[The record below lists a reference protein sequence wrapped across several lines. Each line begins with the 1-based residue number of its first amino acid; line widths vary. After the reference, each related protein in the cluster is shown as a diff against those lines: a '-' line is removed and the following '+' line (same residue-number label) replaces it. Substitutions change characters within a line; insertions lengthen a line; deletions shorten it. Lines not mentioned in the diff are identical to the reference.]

1 MDGTLRVGILSQ
13 WYDPEPGSAAVPGVL
28 ARSLAAR
35 GHSVQVVTGFPN
47 YPTGKVMAGYRI
59 ARSLDEETEGGVA
72 VRRVALYPSHDRS
85 NWRRFV
91 NYSSFAL
98 SASASALGLLR
109 SLDAVWVYNSPAT
122 IGLPSWLASAAGGPP
137 HLMHVLDLWPDS
149 IAFSGLASSRSYTVV
164 APLLERWC
172 RFTYEQAGSIACSSF
187 GILDELVERGVPR
200 SKLHY
205 VPMWT
210 DESLHHPRP
219 RDRDLARALGV
230 DDAFVLLYA
239 GNLGYTQGLDT
250 LLDACAQLRDLP
262 GFHCLVAGS
271 GTAEQALRAQAASLS
286 LGNLTFLGQR
296 PPAEMGALMSI
307 GDLHLVSLNSHPL
320 ASITLP
326 SKLVATLAS
335 ARPVLA
341 IATGET
347 ARVVRDADAGWTV
360 PPGDAEGLVDAL
372 RQAHSAG
379 RAGTDR
385 LGAGARRYYERE
397 LSTERGVDTIET
409 LLGKLTSSRTRLRT
423 PR

>member
-1 MDGTLRVGILSQ
+1 
-13 WYDPEPGSAAVPGVL
+13 
-28 ARSLAAR
+28 
-35 GHSVQVVTGFPN
+35 VQVVTGFPN

-59 ARSLDEETEGGVA
+59 ARRLDEETEGGVA

-98 SASASALGLLR
+98 SASTSALGLLR

-149 IAFSGLASSRSYTVV
+149 IAFSGVASSRTYAVM

-172 RFTYEQAGSIACSSF
+172 RFTYVQAASIACISL
-187 GILDELVERGVPR
+187 GVLDELAARGVPR

-205 VPMWT
+205 VPVGT
-210 DESLHHPRP
+210 DETRHHPRP

-271 GTAEQALRAQAASLS
+271 GTAEEALRARAASLS
-286 LGNLTFLGQR
+286 LRNLTFLGRR
-296 PPAEMGALMSI
+296 PAAEMGALMSI
-307 GDLHLVSLNSHPL
+307 GDLHLVSLNNHPL
-320 ASITLP
+320 ASMTLP
-326 SKLVATLAS
+326 SKLLATLAS

-341 IATGET
+341 VATGEI
-347 ARVVRDADAGWTV
+347 ARVVREAEAGWTV
-360 PPGDAEGLVDAL
+360 APGDTEGLVDAVC
-372 RQAHSAG
+372 QAHG
-379 RAGTDR
+379 RGRTGADR
-385 LGAGARRYYERE
+385 LGAAGRRYYQRE
-397 LSTERGVDTIET
+397 LSTEHGVDTIET
-409 LLGKLTSSRTRLRT
+409 LLTQLASSRTQRRV
-423 PR
+423 RR

>member
-1 MDGTLRVGILSQ
+1 LGGTLRVGILSQ

-47 YPTGKVMAGYRI
+47 YPTGKVAAGYRI
-59 ARSLDEETEGGVA
+59 ARRLDEEIDGVS

-85 NWRRFV
+85 NVRRFA

-98 SASASALGLLR
+98 SASISPLGLLR
-109 SLDAVWVYNSPAT
+109 NLDSVWVYNSPAT
-122 IGLPSWLASAAGGPP
+122 IGLPSWLTSTAGGPP

-149 IAFSGLASSRSYTVV
+149 IAFSGLAGSRSYGVM

-172 RFTYEQAGSIACSSF
+172 RFTYERAAAIACISM
-187 GILDELVERGVPR
+187 GVLDELAARGVPR

-205 VPMWT
+205 VPVWT
-210 DESLHHPRP
+210 DETRHHPRP
-219 RDRDLARALGV
+219 RDRALARALGV

-239 GNLGYTQGLDT
+239 GNLGYTQGLDA

-262 GFHCLVAGS
+262 GFHCLIAGS
-271 GTAEQALRAQAASLS
+271 GTAEEALRARAASLS
-286 LGNLTFLGQR
+286 LRNLTFLGRR

-307 GDLHLVSLNSHPL
+307 GDLHLVSLNDHPL
-320 ASITLP
+320 ASMTLP
-326 SKLVATLAS
+326 SKLLATLAS

-341 IATGET
+341 VATGET
-347 ARVVRDADAGWTV
+347 ARVVRDASAGWTV
-360 PPGDAEGLVDAL
+360 APGDSEGLVDAL
-372 RQAHSAG
+372 RQAHAVG

-385 LGAGARRYYERE
+385 LGAAAHRYYRRE
-397 LSTERGVDTIET
+397 LSTERGVDAIET
-409 LLGKLTSSRTRLRT
+409 LLEKLASSRSPLGGRR
-423 PR
+423 